1 MLFVPE
7 DHPILARVLNDEQ
20 SWETYLKYVEEFVGV
35 VESSIADLR
44 SYGNDIKTY
53 LVDDAFATTTNQ
65 TVEGYEKSELGLD
78 YSDYNTASKP
88 LLKTLSARLVEVKAQ
103 LDAIREGTLP
113 RDGKYGENE
122 ICPDWRDDDGSDYMA
137 GSTYVEESCAMPI
150 PDCEQAG
157 PCYENSPYTCVDGN
171 LVREECKQASP
182 FCDSCFPASA
192 CGGGLTDASGKF
204 VESDTCGPE
213 FADCS
218 LGSPCFDHNTG
229 ICAFDGSILTEECR
243 EAELY
248 CKPCFPYSR
257 CGTVEEGEEGSLK
270 EESGKFVESDSCGP
284 EFASCSMGAICFDH
298 KGGVCADDGSIT
310 AEDCKQAEQF
320 CKPCFPYSRC
330 GTLEDEE
337 EESSGKF
344 VESSICGPEFASCSM
359 GAICFDHNSGI
370 CGEDGSML
378 SEDCKEAEL
387 FCKPCFPYSRCGTLE
402 VEGVDDEYSIEGEEE
417 EPTDNDNDSSPDDEP
432 SSANKASNIIALM
445 SISFGLLSWF
455 QF

>member
-1 MLFVPE
+1 MLFVMVI
-7 DHPILARVLNDEQ
+7 DHPILGRVLNDEQ
-20 SWETYLKYVEEFVGV
+20 SWETYLNYVEEFVGV
-35 VESSIADLR
+35 VEASIADLR

-53 LVDDAFATTTNQ
+53 IVDDWFATTTNY
-65 TVEGYEKSELGLD
+65 TVESYEESELGLD
-78 YSDYNTASKP
+78 FSDYNTASKP

-103 LDAIREGTLP
+103 LDAIREGTMP

-122 ICPDWRDDDGSDYMA
+122 NCPDWRDDDGSDYIA
-137 GSTYVEESCAMPI
+137 GSTYVEDSCAIPI

-157 PCYENSPYTCVDGN
+157 PCYENSPFTCVDGN
-171 LVREECKQASP
+171 LVIEECKQASP

-192 CGGGLTDASGKF
+192 CGGGLADASGKF

-213 FADCS
+213 FAECS
-218 LGSPCFDHNTG
+218 LGSPCFDHNSG

-248 CKPCFPYSR
+248 CKS
-257 CGTVEEGEEGSLK
+257 
-270 EESGKFVESDSCGP
+270 
-284 EFASCSMGAICFDH
+284 
-298 KGGVCADDGSIT
+298 
-310 AEDCKQAEQF
+310 
-320 CKPCFPYSRC
+320 CFPYSRC
-330 GTLEDEE
+330 GTLKEGEQGSVKDE
-337 EESSGKF
+337 SGQF
-344 VESSICGPEFASCSM
+344 VESDTCGPEFASCSL
-359 GAICFDHNSGI
+359 GKICFDHNSGI

-402 VEGVDDEYSIEGEEE
+402 VEGVGDEYSIEGKEE
-417 EPTDNDNDSSPDDEP
+417 EPTDNDSSPDDEP
-432 SSANKASNIIALM
+432 SSAKNKASNIIALM